1 MKNIHNK
8 ADYDEVVGRIA
19 TLNKLSQR
27 RWGIMM
33 VEQMLSHCSDQ
44 IRLATGE
51 KEPHEKPT
59 FINRNIAKYLGLW
72 LPQIPFKNM
81 KDPVDM
87 NQKYYGTPSTDI
99 ETEKEFLTSLLY
111 AVRNFP
117 KQKKL
122 NTHPMFG
129 ELNFSQWGRFMYVH
143 IDHHLRQF
151 GK

>member
-8 ADYDEVVGRIA
+8 ADYDEVLSRIA
-19 TLNKLSQR
+19 MLNKDSR
-27 RWGIMM
+27 RQWGIMT
-33 VEQMLSHCSDQ
+33 VEQMLAHCSDQ

-51 KEPHEKPT
+51 KQPHEKPT

-99 ETEKEFLTSLLY
+99 ETEKENLTGLLY
-111 AVRNFP
+111 EVINF
-117 KQKKL
+117 L
-122 NTHPMFG
+122 
-129 ELNFSQWGRFMYVH
+129 
-143 IDHHLRQF
+143 
-151 GK
+151 

>member
-8 ADYDEVVGRIA
+8 ADYEEVISRIA
-19 TLNKLSQR
+19 ALKKDSQR
-27 RWGIMM
+27 RWGIMT
-33 VEQMLSHCSDQ
+33 VEQMLAHCSDQ

-51 KEPHEKPT
+51 KQPHEKPS

-72 LPQIPFKNM
+72 LPRIPFKNM

-87 NQKYYGTPSTDI
+87 NQKYYGTPCTDI
-99 ETEKEFLTSLLY
+99 ETEKENITCLLNT
-111 AVRNFP
+111 VRNFP
-117 KQKKL
+117 EQKEL
-122 NTHPMFG
+122 NPHPMFG
-129 ELNFSQWGRFMYVH
+129 DLNRTQWGRFMYVH

>member
-1 MKNIHNK
+1 MKNIRNK
-8 ADYDEVVGRIA
+8 PDYDEVISRIA
-19 TLNKLSQR
+19 TLKKDSLRQ
-27 RWGIMM
+27 WGIMT
-33 VEQMLSHCSDQ
+33 VEQMLAHCSDQ

-51 KEPHEKPT
+51 KQPHEKPT

-72 LPQIPFKNM
+72 LPRIPFKNM

-99 ETEKEFLTSLLY
+99 ETEKQNLTSLVN

-117 KQKKL
+117 DEKEL
-122 NTHPMFG
+122 NAHPMFG
-129 ELNFSQWGRFMYVH
+129 ALNLSQWGRFIYVH